1 MGMTLNAASD
11 KLIFGILSALLLT
24 GVIGGNVVH
33 TENQMDIYDYKM
45 GQIDKEMK
53 AVVENPTDENIQVV
67 YFDLMEE
74 MQWSRRHISD
84 RSSEYEAYLEACND
98 KLISLSNGNHEDMA
112 TTKNDNQ
119 NTNVNSPYLWAVAA
133 PSN

>member
-53 AVVENPTDENIQVV
+53 AVMENPTDENIQVV

-74 MQWSRRHISD
+74 MQWSHRHISD
-84 RSSEYEAYLEACND
+84 RSSEYEAYLETCND
-98 KLISLSNGNHEDMA
+98 KLISLSNGGYEDK
-112 TTKNDNQ
+112 TTKHNVE
-119 NTNVNSPYLWAVAA
+119 VNSPYLWAVTV